1 MPFSL
6 NGSFRFHNLISINM
20 FLKFTIALLA
30 CTWGFSCAQD
40 ISGPEGDTNVPAVEE
55 APREVLFRTGKRF
68 PNSNPWMSTASK
80 SAM

>member
-40 ISGPEGDTNVPAVEE
+40 ISGPEANPNAPAAEE
-55 APREVLFRTGKRF
+55 APREVPLPDGKTV
-68 PNSNPWMSTASK
+68 P
-80 SAM
+80 

>member
-1 MPFSL
+1 M

-30 CTWGFSCAQD
+30 CSWGFSCAQD
-40 ISGPEGDTNVPAVEE
+40 ISGPEEDTNAPAAEE
-55 APREVLFRTGKRF
+55 ATREVPLPDGKTV
-68 PNSNPWMSTASK
+68 PNPWMSTASK

>member
-1 MPFSL
+1 M
-6 NGSFRFHNLISINM
+6 NGSFRFHNLIFINM
-20 FLKFTIALLA
+20 FLKFTTALLA

-40 ISGPEGDTNVPAVEE
+40 ISGPEEDTNVPAVEE
-55 APREVLFRTGKRF
+55 APREVPLPDGKRF